1 MKEKNLSTRSYIA
14 RDDDEDQ
21 PGDPLSIIMLII
33 ARYKDYLSKT
43 FDIICQKLLY
53 SNQYK
58 FNYINVI
65 YLFAFHYGKLFQS
78 CFFLGTIFYSSII
91 YLIQSKLTVVS

>member
-58 FNYINVI
+58 FNYINVVDVQ
-65 YLFAFHYGKLFQS
+65 LF
-78 CFFLGTIFYSSII
+78 II
-91 YLIQSKLTVVS
+91 SREEVQGDPSDHHNFEI

>member
-14 RDDDEDQ
+14 RGDDEDQ
-21 PGDPLSIIMLII
+21 PGDPLSIVMLII

-43 FDIICQKLLY
+43 FTASY

-65 YLFAFHYGKLFQS
+65 YFLFTMVNYSKVISFLEQS
-78 CFFLGTIFYSSII
+78 STHLSYI
-91 YLIQSKLTVVS
+91 